1 MPIPKYFPRGFFL
14 HRMGLKMEPQRS
26 HMNQKGLKMD
36 SMCSNFCF
44 RLLLKNLFSKSRLR
58 IWRVPPYPFA
68 EKICKL
74 VFVGR
79 GIFERSAELH
89 RNTLDM
95 IKAICR
101 EILVT
106 KSRAHFPSA
115 GGIFE
120 RPVKIARDNTPRH

>member
-1 MPIPKYFPRGFFL
+1 ML
-14 HRMGLKMEPQRS
+14 
-26 HMNQKGLKMD
+26 
-36 SMCSNFCF
+36 
-44 RLLLKNLFSKSRLR
+44 
-58 IWRVPPYPFA
+58 
-68 EKICKL
+68 KL
-74 VFVGR
+74 VFPESFTESFFPKAGCGFGGYPPTPLRKKIHKVVFEGR
-79 GIFERSAELH
+79 GIFERSAELEIH
-89 RNTLDM
+89 LDM

>member
-1 MPIPKYFPRGFFL
+1 MLKLEFPPPFTESFC
-14 HRMGLKMEPQRS
+14 
-26 HMNQKGLKMD
+26 QKQVADLEGT
-36 SMCSNFCF
+36 
-44 RLLLKNLFSKSRLR
+44 
-58 IWRVPPYPFA
+58 PPYPFA
-68 EKICKL
+68 EKVRKL

-79 GIFERSAELH
+79 GIFERSAELY
-89 RNTLDM
+89 RYNTLDM

-101 EILVT
+101 EMLVT